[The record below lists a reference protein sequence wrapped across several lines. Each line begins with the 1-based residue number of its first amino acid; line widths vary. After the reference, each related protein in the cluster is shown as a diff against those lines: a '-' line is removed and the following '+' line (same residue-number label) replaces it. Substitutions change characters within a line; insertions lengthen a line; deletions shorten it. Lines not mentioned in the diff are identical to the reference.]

1 MKKLL
6 TVLILLFASAACTGD
21 LEDADAAFA
30 KKDYAT
36 AVKLYRL
43 AAEQGDASAQLNLGN
58 MYTDGQ
64 FLIQDYAEAV
74 KWYKL
79 AATQDHALAQATLGA
94 MYSSGRG
101 VVQDYTRAHMWAS
114 LAAAGGDANAV
125 KSRDT
130 IAAEMTPQQIAEA
143 QKFARECQERNFQ
156 NCD

>member
-1 MKKLL
+1 MKRLL

-74 KWYKL
+74 KLYKL

-125 KSRDT
+125 KNRD
-130 IAAEMTPQQIAEA
+130 IVAAEMTPQQIAEA
-143 QKFARECQERNFQ
+143 QKLARECQSRNFQ